1 MNVCSI
7 TEPDE
12 VFDDERGYGNFW
24 ILRRRS
30 RATIRGAERAVS
42 AFNSQ
47 VANGFPR
54 LHPLRRVAMVK
65 GPYTYSLGFSGAV
78 RYVVV
83 HGHRQK

>member
-1 MNVCSI
+1 MY
-7 TEPDE
+7 E
-12 VFDDERGYGNFW
+12 VSPNQMKCDYERGYGNFW

-54 LHPLRRVAMVK
+54 LHPLRRVVMVK
-65 GPYTYSLGFSGAV
+65 DLIHIVWDLAERLGM
-78 RYVVV
+78 
-83 HGHRQK
+83 